1 MISMCTRL
9 IAWIKS
15 QPFLILFAIPIA
27 LGVLFA
33 YETVNRYP
41 FIVRGALGSAVIFL
55 LFLLVR
61 VPARRFEAH
70 TEMRFEVQKDF
81 RFFFYSFFA
90 SVILFWSLV
99 QILSLIW
106 FLIQ

>member
-1 MISMCTRL
+1 MLARL
-9 IAWIKS
+9 IIWIKS
-15 QPFLILFAIPIA
+15 RPFLILFAFPLA

-41 FIVRGALGSAVIFL
+41 VFVRAVLGFAVMFL

-61 VPARRFEAH
+61 VPAQRIEER
-70 TEMRFEVQKDF
+70 TEIRFEVQKDF

-99 QILSLIW
+99 QILNMIW
-106 FLIQ
+106 FLIQLI